1 MPFRLN
7 MLGLALALVP
17 FVSAA
22 FDSSS
27 SSNIAVYWGQNSYG
41 QGTGAFVQRN
51 LAYYCSN
58 TEINV
63 SLITSMGCVVSS
75 LNDTIFQIIPLAF
88 MNGITP
94 PITNFANAGDNCTAF
109 SDNINLLNCTQI
121 ANDIK
126 TCQKTYG
133 KTILLSLGGATYTQG
148 GWSSTTEA
156 QNAAQAVWNMFG
168 PSTNAQVDRPFGDAV
183 VDGFDFDFEATTN
196 NLPAFGAKLRSLMDA
211 AGGKKYYLSAAPQCV
226 FPDAANGATLNAV
239 PFDLVMVQFYNNW
252 CQTTNFQVGST
263 TQNAF
268 NFDVWDKWAKTSPN
282 PNVKVFLGIPA
293 NAGAAGSGYASGSQL
308 QAAIAYSKQYTSFGG
323 VMMWDMSQLYA
334 NSGFLDQVV
343 GDLAVTVSP
352 VTTTTTAPV
361 RLRAEA

>member
-58 TEINV
+58 TEIN
-63 SLITSMGCVVSS
+63 
-75 LNDTIFQIIPLAF
+75 IIPLAF

-109 SDNINLLNCTQI
+109 SDNVNLLNCTQI

-211 AGGKKYYLSAAPQCV
+211 AGGNKYYLSAAPQCV

-308 QAAIAYSKQYTSFGG
+308 QAAISYSKQYTNFGG

-352 VTTTTTAPV
+352 VTTTTTV

>member
-1 MPFRLN
+1 MPFGLTI
-7 MLGLALALVP
+7 LGLVLALAP
-17 FVSAA
+17 FVSAV

-27 SSNIAVYWGQNSYG
+27 SSNIAVYWD
-41 QGTGAFVQRN
+41 
-51 LAYYCSN
+51 
-58 TEINV
+58 TEIDV
-63 SLITSMGCVVSS
+63 SLITSMGC
-75 LNDTIFQIIPLAF
+75 IIPIAF

-109 SDNINLLNCTQI
+109 NC
-121 ANDIK
+121 

-148 GWSSTTEA
+148 GWSSTTDA

-168 PSTNAQVDRPFGDAV
+168 PSINAQVDRPFGDAV
-183 VDGFDFDFEATTN
+183 VDGFDFDFETTTN

-252 CQTTNFQVGST
+252 CQTSNFQVGST

-293 NAGAAGSGYASGSQL
+293 NAGAAGSGYTSGSQL
-308 QAAIAYSKQYTSFGG
+308 KAAIAYSKQYSNFGG

-343 GDLAVTVSP
+343 SDLTVTVP
-352 VTTTTTAPV
+352 PMTTTTTV